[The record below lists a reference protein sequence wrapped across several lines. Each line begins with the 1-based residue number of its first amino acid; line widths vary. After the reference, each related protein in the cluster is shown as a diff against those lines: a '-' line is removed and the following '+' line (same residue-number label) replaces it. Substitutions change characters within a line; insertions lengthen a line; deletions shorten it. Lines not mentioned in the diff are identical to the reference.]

1 MRLKFPLIAAALLL
15 CATAEVHAVDHTVH
29 VGGGGLVFSPSNIEA
44 LVGDT
49 VTFVNDG
56 GFHNVASDAGSP
68 LTFRCAAGCD
78 GDGSGG
84 NGSIS
89 NAAWSAT
96 ITITQAAAH
105 SSIGYHCEAHQASGM
120 VGSISVTNP
129 VDLQS
134 FDID

>member
-1 MRLKFPLIAAALLL
+1 MRTAFSSLVLAVL
-15 CATAEVHAVDHTVH
+15 ATAAGPACAMDHTIH
-29 VGGGGLVFSPSNIEA
+29 VGGAGLVFTPSNIEA

-68 LTFRCAAGCD
+68 LSFRCANGC
-78 GDGSGG
+78 DGSGG
-84 NGSIS
+84 NGNVS
-89 NAAWSAT
+89 NASWNAT
-96 ITITQAAAH
+96 ITITAAAAH
-105 SSIGYHCEAHQASGM
+105 GSIGFHCEAHEASGM

-134 FDID
+134 FSID

>member
-1 MRLKFPLIAAALLL
+1 MRKSTSLLTAILLAAAGP
-15 CATAEVHAVDHTVH
+15 AWAIDHTIH
-29 VGGGGLVFSPSNIEA
+29 VGGAGLVFTPSNIEA

-56 GFHNVASDAGSP
+56 GFHNVASDAGAP
-68 LTFRCAAGCD
+68 LAFRCANGCD
-78 GDGSGG
+78 GNGGSGD
-84 NGSIS
+84 IS

-96 ITITQAAAH
+96 ITISQAAAH
-105 SSIGYHCEAHQASGM
+105 GSIGFHCEAHQASGM

-134 FDID
+134 FSID